1 MQKERTT
8 KSEEFGR
15 IGGTTVSAIVGQN
28 PWETPHSAYL
38 KLRREVE
45 PTPDNEVMARG
56 RRFEP
61 IVADIFQ
68 GVRPEYRVAH
78 NRKGTDEP
86 ELYEHEKYPYLIGH
100 PDRLL
105 YDAENGNLVAG
116 LEIKTSNLSNTRNWG
131 LEGTDAIP
139 PHYLIQCQWYAGLA
153 NLPEWEVAVAFFDD
167 GGMLKTYRE
176 YKVIADAE
184 LFETL
189 VARAV
194 DFWEKHVLPGVPPA
208 IGMVDETTKR
218 WINSRFPANVKP
230 LEAATP
236 QEEQLM
242 ARYIARKEELE
253 AAQRE
258 FEKSE
263 AALKVAIGDRDGL
276 TSDTYGK
283 VTWKKAKDST
293 RVDYK
298 GICGELN
305 PPAELVEKYTK
316 EVEGTRRFV
325 AAGLKVKL
333 N

>member
-131 LEGTDAIP
+131 LEGTDAKATADMLRGNTCGAKP
-139 PHYLIQCQWYAGLA
+139 TSCTDQLA
-153 NLPEWEVAVAFFDD
+153 KALRAA
-167 GGMLKTYRE
+167 
-176 YKVIADAE
+176 IA
-184 LFETL
+184 
-189 VARAV
+189 
-194 DFWEKHVLPGVPPA
+194 
-208 IGMVDETTKR
+208 
-218 WINSRFPANVKP
+218 N
-230 LEAATP
+230 
-236 QEEQLM
+236 
-242 ARYIARKEELE
+242 
-253 AAQRE
+253 
-258 FEKSE
+258 
-263 AALKVAIGDRDGL
+263 
-276 TSDTYGK
+276 
-283 VTWKKAKDST
+283 
-293 RVDYK
+293 
-298 GICGELN
+298 
-305 PPAELVEKYTK
+305 
-316 EVEGTRRFV
+316 
-325 AAGLKVKL
+325 
-333 N
+333 